1 MEMGSQ
7 KLERKIIDREKAA
20 KIGSEMR
27 EAGEALVFTNG
38 CFDLIH
44 PGHVDLLIKARMKGD
59 RLMVGLNSDESVKRL
74 KGPSRPILDQRSR
87 SLMLAALEV
96 VDWVVIFDEDTP
108 LELITAVK
116 PMMLVKGADYKADD
130 VVGKDVVE
138 AAGGRV
144 ELIPISVVIST
155 STILEKLS
163 MD

>member
-1 MEMGSQ
+1 MEIGSQ
-7 KLERKIIDREKAA
+7 KLDRKIIDRERAA
-20 KIGSEMR
+20 KIGSAMR

-44 PGHVDLLIKARMKGD
+44 PGHVDLLLKARMAGD
-59 RLMVGLNSDESVKRL
+59 RLMVGLNSDASVKRL
-74 KGPSRPILDQRSR
+74 KGPNRPILDQRSR

-96 VDWVVIFDEDTP
+96 VDWVVLFDEDTP
-108 LELITAVK
+108 LDLIAAVK
-116 PMMLVKGADYKADD
+116 PMVLVKGADYKADD
-130 VVGKDVVE
+130 VVGKDIVE
-138 AAGGRV
+138 ANGGRV